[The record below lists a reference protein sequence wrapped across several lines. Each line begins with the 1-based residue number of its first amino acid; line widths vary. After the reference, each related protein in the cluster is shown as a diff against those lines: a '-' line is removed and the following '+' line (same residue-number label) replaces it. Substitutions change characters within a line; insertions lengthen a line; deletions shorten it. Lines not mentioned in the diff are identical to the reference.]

1 MSILAEVQD
10 SVKAAMKA
18 GDKQKV
24 AALRM
29 VVCELQNEAKR
40 TRTDLD
46 EGAELAVLRRELK
59 KRQESMEAF
68 RAGGREDL
76 AVFEEYAAGLIE
88 GLLPKQMNESE
99 LPPLSIASSPRPVLL
114 PRATWAKSCL
124 PSWPKGGRGWTARW
138 LPGWSRSVYPRE
150 GRARPNYGGVAE
162 GQRGEAA

>member
-1 MSILAEVQD
+1 MSVLTEVQE

-40 TRTDLD
+40 ARAELD
-46 EGAELAVLRRELK
+46 ESAELAALRRELK

-88 GLLPKQMNESE
+88 GLLPQQMSESE
-99 LPPLSIASSPRPVLL
+99 LSALIDRV
-114 PRATWAKSCL
+114 
-124 PSWPKGGRGWTARW
+124 
-138 LPGWSRSVYPRE
+138 
-150 GRARPNYGGVAE
+150 VAE
-162 GQRGEAA
+162 TGATSAREMGKVMSAVMAQGGARVDGKVASRLVKERLQSA